1 MSNEVLSR
9 VAPDTGAA
17 PRRAQPA
24 AMAAG
29 AVDGNALPLN
39 NGKGRPRAESA
50 RIELPEPP
58 DLSRMVEKLNEFL
71 RQSARHLQFRY
82 DDSSGRTVITVVDAA
97 NGDVIRQI
105 PSDELLALAERM
117 RAAGQPGA
125 LIDLRV

>member
-9 VAPDTGAA
+9 LATDASAVPGRTQTTAIVSKVA
-17 PRRAQPA
+17 
-24 AMAAG
+24 
-29 AVDGNALPLN
+29 DGKTLPLSS
-39 NGKGRPRAESA
+39 GTKSPGAESV
-50 RIELPEPP
+50 RVELPEAP
-58 DLSRMVEKLNEFL
+58 DFSRMVEKLNEFL

>member
-1 MSNEVLSR
+1 
-9 VAPDTGAA
+9 
-17 PRRAQPA
+17 
-24 AMAAG
+24 
-29 AVDGNALPLN
+29 
-39 NGKGRPRAESA
+39 
-50 RIELPEPP
+50 
-58 DLSRMVEKLNEFL
+58 MVEKLNEFL